1 MRVWAGKQK
10 KGIVVE
16 GRWKGAEPL
25 WNIGVHIRSEEVQQG
40 LKVSEVEKTIV
51 NALQAKFPSYKLVIS
66 PKAQEVLELK
76 YDGLT

>member
-10 KGIVVE
+10 KGVVVE

-25 WNIGVHIRSEEVQQG
+25 WNIGIHIRSEEVQQG

-51 NALQAKFPSYKLVIS
+51 SALQTKFPSYKLVIS

-76 YDGLT
+76 YDGLA

>member
-25 WNIGVHIRSEEVQQG
+25 WNIGIHIRSEEVQQG

-51 NALQAKFPSYKLVIS
+51 SVLQAKFPSYKLVIS
-66 PKAQEVLELK
+66 PKAQQVLELK

>member
-10 KGIVVE
+10 KGIVIQGV
-16 GRWKGAEPL
+16 WKGAEPL

-40 LKVSEVEKTIV
+40 LKVSEVEKAIIS
-51 NALQAKFPSYKLVIS
+51 ALRVKFPSYKLVIS

-76 YDGLT
+76 HDALT